1 MPATIAL
8 FAHERYRNDLLTLIR
23 QYQPVFSR
31 YRLLA
36 AQQSGE
42 MIQNQT
48 NLPVDL
54 LLPEG
59 MGGEVS
65 MAAAVAL
72 GEVVSA
78 ICLLDPVLP
87 RTYEPAVQAL
97 LQSCDLANIPIATNL
112 ATAQVLVEGL
122 ARSQVAHLIFNP
134 VAGQGNAEQELAL
147 IQRLLEPHFHLVVH
161 QTTLEASAEELTRQA
176 VAANA
181 DVVIASGGDGTIS
194 AVAGCLIGTGIPLGV
209 LPRGTANAFA
219 SALGIPSAITPIRS
233 ACQVIL
239 GGKTR
244 MVDVGLCNGI
254 PTILLIGIGLEAEVV
269 ERADREAKDRW
280 GALAYI
286 MAGWQQLDEQE
297 LFDTELEIDGQIER
311 FQAGAITIANAA
323 PATSVLAQGDGQV
336 VFDDGYFDI
345 TIASAGTKLEALR
358 TVTQLLGAAL
368 MPVERSTVAN
378 PNVAHLLGR
387 KITVRTEPPQKVVV
401 DGEVIGTTP
410 IQVECIPAG
419 LTVFVP

>member
-8 FAHERYRNDLLTLIR
+8 LAHERFRNDLLALLR
-23 QYQPVFSR
+23 QYQPVFGR

-42 MIQNQT
+42 MIRNQT
-48 NLPVDL
+48 NLSVDL

-59 MGGEVS
+59 LGGEVAI
-65 MAAAVAL
+65 AAAVVA
-72 GEVVSA
+72 GDVAAA

-87 RTYEPAVQAL
+87 RTYEPAAQAL
-97 LQSCDLANIPIATNL
+97 LQSCDLANIPVATNL

-134 VAGQGNAEQELAL
+134 VSGQGNAEQELAL
-147 IQRLLEPHFHLVVH
+147 IQRLLEPHFHLEVH
-161 QTTLEASAEELTRQA
+161 QTTLEESAEELAKKA

-181 DVVIASGGDGTIS
+181 DVVIASGGDGTVS
-194 AVAGCLIGTGIPLGV
+194 AVAGCLIGTGIPLGI

-219 SALGIPSAITPIRS
+219 SALGIPSALTPIRS

-239 GGKTR
+239 AGRTR
-244 MVDVGLCNGI
+244 TVDMGLCNGV

-269 ERADREAKDRW
+269 ERADRGAKDRW

-297 LFDTELEIDGQIER
+297 LFETELEVDGNIER

-323 PATSVLAQGDGQV
+323 PPTSVLAQGDGQV
-336 VFDDGYFDI
+336 VFDDGYFDV
-345 TIASAGTKLEALR
+345 TIASAATKLEALR
-358 TVTQLLGAAL
+358 AVTQLLGAAL
-368 MPVERSTVAN
+368 MPVERPVAN
-378 PNVAHLLGR
+378 PNVLHFLGR
-387 KITVRTEPPQKVVV
+387 KITVRTDPPQKVVV

-410 IQVECIPAG
+410 VQVECIPAG